1 MESSAEF
8 NSGED
13 ARCLPGTQARDAGKI
28 LKGRSPVD
36 AMESDV
42 FVKNRV
48 RDGERGT
55 TCETRA
61 D

>member
-8 NSGED
+8 NGGED
-13 ARCLPGTQARDAGKI
+13 ARCLPGTQARDAGEI
-28 LKGRSPVD
+28 LKGGSPVN
-36 AMESDV
+36 AMESYV

-55 TCETRA
+55 TCDTSA
-61 D
+61 N